1 MQTQSRFGAMGA
13 RSLVLTLALT
23 IPAVAAGQPA
33 PQLDSPSQ
41 ATTVTDTR
49 ATAAPI
55 RNWTPT
61 FPQLFSGLGNDFR
74 QLTANN
80 GFLIIGIGGGAAFGA
95 HTFDRSIAASGF
107 GGSTM
112 RDVFGPGQIVG
123 GVLVQSGAAFA
134 TYFTG
139 RMTGSPRLAR
149 VGAELVRAQIVAQG
163 VTQTIKFGAP
173 RTRPDGTAFSFPSG
187 HTASSFAT
195 GHRAAAR
202 IRVESGNSGLR
213 RSGVGRSVAHPGRT
227 PLPERRHR
235 GRNRRHPCRPLGD
248 RRPRRQPVFAGADH
262 GAGRNRLQ
270 RWPREEIG
278 LHVLLTATR

>member
-23 IPAVAAGQPA
+23 IPAAAAGQPA

-195 GHRAAAR
+195 ATVLQREFGWKAGIPAYVGAAWVGASR
-202 IRVESGNSGLR
+202 IQAERHYLSDVIAGATVGILA
-213 RSGVGRSVAHPGRT
+213 GRSVTVG
-227 PLPERRHR
+227 
-235 GRNRRHPCRPLGD
+235 LGD
-248 RRPRRQPVFAGADH
+248 NRCSLAPTMVPGGIGFSV
-262 GAGRNRLQ
+262 GR
-270 RWPREEIG
+270 
-278 LHVLLTATR
+278 VKK